1 MAMNVMIFSI
11 GTLGFWACGF
21 ALMYGNHGA
30 LPRLGTPD
38 LLHQEFS
45 LALFGHEFGLFGHE
59 GFFLSGRA
67 ADVGL
72 LALFLFQVM
81 FMDTAATIPT
91 GAMAERWKFL
101 AFVIYGFVMSMIIY
115 PVYGNWVWGHGWLA
129 RLGANF
135 GLGHGHVDFAGSSVV
150 HMVGGFTALVGAWLL
165 GPRIGKYR
173 PDGTPNPL
181 PAHNIPMYMLGT
193 LFLIFG
199 WFGFN
204 AGSTLGS
211 SDLNIARIA
220 VNTILASA
228 AGSFVSMCTMWFL
241 YSKPDPSFLC
251 NGMLAGLVSITAPCA
266 YVAPWAAVLIGC
278 VAGFL
283 VICSVLFIE
292 RCLRVDDP
300 VGAISVHGTN
310 GAWGVLAL
318 GLFADGTYAPI
329 ENFNGVAGKVTGLF
343 YGNGAQLIAQSIGL
357 AANLVWVGLT
367 AFIFFKVIDRLVG
380 NRVSTPVELQGL
392 DLPELGALAYI
403 SQDPKVPEAR
413 MILHLP
419 AEPRPASVPP
429 NGHKRFS
436 ILVEGVEINQLTRVW
451 SDLCQVGEHPP
462 QSEFKAVYPYM
473 TTMEG
478 NRFSFRGGDPQAI
491 RTNLEKLLLQRIQ
504 GQPVRVRLEN

>member
-1 MAMNVMIFSI
+1 
-11 GTLGFWACGF
+11 
-21 ALMYGNHGA
+21 
-30 LPRLGTPD
+30 
-38 LLHQEFS
+38 
-45 LALFGHEFGLFGHE
+45 
-59 GFFLSGRA
+59 
-67 ADVGL
+67 
-72 LALFLFQVM
+72 
-81 FMDTAATIPT
+81 
-91 GAMAERWKFL
+91 
-101 AFVIYGFVMSMIIY
+101 
-115 PVYGNWVWGHGWLA
+115 
-129 RLGANF
+129 
-135 GLGHGHVDFAGSSVV
+135 
-150 HMVGGFTALVGAWLL
+150 
-165 GPRIGKYR
+165 
-173 PDGTPNPL
+173 
-181 PAHNIPMYMLGT
+181 
-193 LFLIFG
+193 
-199 WFGFN
+199 
-204 AGSTLGS
+204 
-211 SDLNIARIA
+211 
-220 VNTILASA
+220 
-228 AGSFVSMCTMWFL
+228 MWFL